1 MRKKLGSL
9 FGVFAVVAAL
19 AVSMVT
25 PTEAFAGSA
34 GDVCVIATGATNA
47 FTGAEFKS
55 ALYGEANSLEAII
68 FTVSGAAAV
77 TGTVTAAM
85 YDGGVAQT
93 VYSST
98 NLFNGAAFRVNFG
111 TNEYYTGRIRFDLF
125 QIPAASPTTFT
136 WKALY
141 R

>member
-25 PTEAFAGSA
+25 PTEAFAGFV
-34 GDVCVIATGATNA
+34 GGVCVIATGATNA
-47 FTGAEFKS
+47 FTGADFKS
-55 ALYGEANSLEAII
+55 AQYGEANWLKAVV
-68 FTVSGAAAV
+68 FTVTGAAAV
-77 TGTVTAAM
+77 TGNVTIAM
-85 YDGGVAQT
+85 YNGGVAQT
-93 VYSST
+93 LYTST
-98 NLFNGAAFRVNFG
+98 NLFNGAAVRVDFG
-111 TNEYYTGRIRFDLF
+111 TNEWYTGRLRFDLF